1 MKAKKSPSPL
11 DILSGK
17 SGKKDDE
24 KDKKAGRKGG
34 KHKETHIKHH
44 PDGSH
49 TVSHVPVE
57 PGGEEVSYARPDL
70 SGVIS
75 GLKENLGP
83 EAEAGAEPSPA
94 PAPAL
99 MR

>member
-17 SGKKDDE
+17 SNKKDDE
-24 KDKKAGRKGG
+24 KDKKAGHKGG
-34 KHKETHIKHH
+34 KHKRTIIDHH
-44 PDGSH
+44 LDGSH
-49 TVSHVPVE
+49 TNTHE
-57 PGGEEVSYARPDL
+57 PRDGGDPVSYARTDL
-70 SGVIS
+70 AGSIA

-94 PAPAL
+94 LSPVP